1 MAGIKRMLA
10 FGILFSIVFVAVG
23 VLLLS
28 NSAETLD
35 QVAEQFGASES
46 PLWTPPMPEYE
57 VPGFQG
63 NLALNMA
70 VGIVFTLVILAL
82 TIAVGKG
89 LLLLKHKA

>member
-1 MAGIKRMLA
+1 MAGIKRMLV

-23 VLLLS
+23 VFLLS

-35 QVAEQFGASES
+35 EVAEQFGASTS
-46 PLWTPPMPEYE
+46 PLWTPPIPEYE

-70 VGIVFTLVILAL
+70 IGIVFTLLILAL
-82 TIAVGKG
+82 TIGIGKS
-89 LLLLKHKA
+89 LLLLKRKA

>member
-1 MAGIKRMLA
+1 MAGIKPMLA

-23 VLLLS
+23 VFLLS

-35 QVAEQFGASES
+35 QVAEQFGASTS
-46 PLWTPPMPEYE
+46 PLWTPPFPEYE
-57 VPGFQG
+57 IPGFQG

-82 TIAVGKG
+82 TIAVGKA
-89 LLLLKHKA
+89 LLLLKRKA